1 MILGIDT
8 SFSETSVAVIG
19 DENSILYTFRKPP
32 KPSHSTSLLSIIESG
47 LDEMDRS
54 IFSFDAIAVTRGPGS
69 FTGIRTGLSTAM
81 GLADASG
88 VALVGVDTLDAI
100 MEATSKDSD
109 GKGVW
114 PWLCAVV
121 HARKNEVYAALF
133 QQVDGVYKRQ
143 RDDFACEP
151 LELANMIAGP
161 TLFVGDGFLPY
172 SEMITKRVAF
182 PIDHLSA
189 PARPVAYGAAILA
202 AEGIKNKEADQRRP
216 TPKYVRQPQA
226 VINWEKLHTSQKE
239 MM

>member
-19 DENSILYTFRKPP
+19 DENSILFTFRKPP
-32 KPSHSTSLLSIIESG
+32 KPSHSTSLLSTIEGG

-69 FTGIRTGLSTAM
+69 FTGIRTGIATAM

-100 MEATSKDSD
+100 VEAHKSSVQ
-109 GKGVW
+109 KGVW

-121 HARKNEVYAALF
+121 NARKDEVYAALF
-133 QQVDGVYKRQ
+133 QQVEGVYVRQ
-143 RDDFACEP
+143 GEDFACAP
-151 LELANMIAGP
+151 SELADMIAGP
-161 TLFVGDGFLPY
+161 TFFVGDGFLPY
-172 SEMITKRVAF
+172 SETITKRVAF
-182 PIDHLSA
+182 PIDYLSA
-189 PARPVAYGAAILA
+189 PARPVAYGAARLA
-202 AEGIKNKEADQRRP
+202 AEGIKNKEADHTRP

-226 VINWEKLHTSQKE
+226 VINWEKLHT
-239 MM
+239 